1 MNEHKSGNINNM
13 DEKSVECENAE
24 KHEDQMPMQKK
35 DLITSAVL
43 IVFGM
48 YLLISGALMS
58 QKTMALAD
66 SPWYGTPG
74 MFPIFIGAALV
85 ILSSVM
91 LSSLLKSDVCMD
103 KDDVFPIGR
112 YFRSESFRRTL
123 VAIGFLAIYVFILFG
138 NINFL
143 LATVIYLF
151 STMLYFREKGFA
163 VWKIAVISVAFTG
176 FLYLFFGVLA
186 GVPLP

>member
-1 MNEHKSGNINNM
+1 MDEKKSENINNM
-13 DEKSVECENAE
+13 DEESVDCENAD
-24 KHEDQMPMQKK
+24 KHEEKMPMQKK
-35 DLITSAVL
+35 DLVASVVL

-58 QKTMALAD
+58 QKTMTLAD

-85 ILSSVM
+85 ILSSIM
-91 LSSLLKSDVCMD
+91 FGSLLRSGIRMD
-103 KDDVFPIGR
+103 KGDVTFIGR

-123 VAIGFLAIYVFILFG
+123 VVIGFLAIYVFILFG

-151 STMLYFREKGFA
+151 STMLYFREKRFA